1 MATPFFSSQDQFLM
15 ATVMINDSTEDNIQ
29 HRDGDKV
36 NFEGFGE
43 NKRIVQTLIG
53 ATIHSIQVKFPL
65 GDIHSNVI
73 GRLISKG
80 IAKEVPHSSTYEIL
94 WIEEFEYSCVGGTCC
109 EAGSTSVGHKMML
122 FSVKAPSLLNF
133 FCNATVRR
141 KSRQPFSPVPR
152 LHLVENLAMIT
163 SHSQLSK
170 WMALYQI

>member
-29 HRDGDKV
+29 HRDGDKATV
-36 NFEGFGE
+36 
-43 NKRIVQTLIG
+43 KRCKMLIG